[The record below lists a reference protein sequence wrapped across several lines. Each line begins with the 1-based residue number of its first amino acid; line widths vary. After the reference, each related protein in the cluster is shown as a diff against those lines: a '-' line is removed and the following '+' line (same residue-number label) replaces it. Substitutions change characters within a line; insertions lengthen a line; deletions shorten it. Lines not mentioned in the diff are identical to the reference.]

1 MVFKTCSPSPRG
13 ALAASVFAMLAGD
26 AEARASLCDL
36 LRVTRAVWRP
46 VEENGTH
53 WCAGTSPEDMLRWT
67 LSELAEVEEEV
78 AGLRRIPASDA
89 AASEAALARVQDEL
103 GDLIF
108 DVLMLACACER
119 RLGGGPSPE
128 GPAARS
134 SSRPNAVA
142 SVTLLGARAR
152 RRGAARCG
160 GDARTSSGAIRGPS
174 RTETRRRRR
183 GAARRRRRMPRGR
196 RGSRPRPTR
205 RRPGRPIRSS
215 SGSASSPSRSA
226 CSGAG
231 SRWARVSAEAEEERR
246 GGGSGEEG

>member
-1 MVFKTCSPSPRG
+1 VVFKTCSPSPRG

-134 SSRPNAVA
+134 SSSRPNAVA
-142 SVTLLGARAR
+142 SVTLAGAAAGAAAKVRRRCPYVFGRDPGPVPDRDAEEAAWRRAKAEEKAARAAGKPPPPDPAPPPTPNPLVDRLGVFAVALGAF
-152 RRGAARCG
+152 GCG
-160 GDARTSSGAIRGPS
+160 FALGKGL
-174 RTETRRRRR
+174 
-183 GAARRRRRMPRGR
+183 
-196 RGSRPRPTR
+196 
-205 RRPGRPIRSS
+205 
-215 SGSASSPSRSA
+215 
-226 CSGAG
+226 
-231 SRWARVSAEAEEERR
+231 
-246 GGGSGEEG
+246 GGGGGGAPA

>member
-119 RLGGGPSPE
+119 LGGGPSPE

-134 SSRPNAVA
+134 RSSSSRPNAVVA
-142 SVTLLGARAR
+142 SVTLAGAAAGAAAKVRRRCPYVFGRDPGPVPDRDAEEAAWRRAKAEEKAARAAGKPPPPDPAPPR
-152 RRGAARCG
+152 TPNPLVDRLGVFAIALGVFGCG
-160 GDARTSSGAIRGPS
+160 FALGKGL
-174 RTETRRRRR
+174 
-183 GAARRRRRMPRGR
+183 
-196 RGSRPRPTR
+196 
-205 RRPGRPIRSS
+205 
-215 SGSASSPSRSA
+215 
-226 CSGAG
+226 
-231 SRWARVSAEAEEERR
+231 
-246 GGGSGEEG
+246 GGGGGGA

>member
-119 RLGGGPSPE
+119 LGGGPSPE

-134 SSRPNAVA
+134 SSSRPNANAVA
-142 SVTLLGARAR
+142 SVTLAGAAAGAAAKVRRRCPYVFGRDPGPVPDRDAEEAAWRRAKAEEKAARAAGKPPPPDPAPPRTPNPLVDRLGVFAVALGAF
-152 RRGAARCG
+152 GCG
-160 GDARTSSGAIRGPS
+160 FALGKGL
-174 RTETRRRRR
+174 
-183 GAARRRRRMPRGR
+183 
-196 RGSRPRPTR
+196 
-205 RRPGRPIRSS
+205 
-215 SGSASSPSRSA
+215 
-226 CSGAG
+226 
-231 SRWARVSAEAEEERR
+231 
-246 GGGSGEEG
+246 GGGGGGA

>member
-134 SSRPNAVA
+134 WSSRPNAA
-142 SVTLLGARAR
+142 SVTLGAGAAAKVRRRCPHSRAR
-152 RRGAARCG
+152 SGPVPDR
-160 GDARTSSGAIRGPS
+160 DARGGVAPREGGGES
-174 RTETRRRRR
+174 R
-183 GAARRRRRMPRGR
+183 AAAGK
-196 RGSRPRPTR
+196 RPRPDSAPPRT
-205 RRPGRPIRSS
+205 PNPPS